1 MFRIWVKHA
10 AVDNSYRHWGLI
22 LIATHLLV
30 LSAQIS
36 VGERLRLVWPT
47 PNRAFLESN
56 PVASYVQP
64 SESGTLASGLYGC
77 FRNSGSRFHEGI
89 DLKPVLKDGRGEGL
103 DPIFVVMDGEVV
115 HVNDIPGNSRYGRY
129 IVVEHTNLNP
139 AVYTLY
145 AHLSEVSPVV
155 EIGMTL
161 ESGTVIGRMGH
172 SSGGYTIPSQRA
184 HLHFEMG
191 LMLSGKFQKWYDLQ
205 AFEEQNHHGP
215 WNGLNLVGFD
225 PLEFFV
231 NFKNGVVRQP
241 FDHIVRL
248 PTAFTVK
255 INTSVVP
262 DFIQRY
268 PALATRPFQDGTLTG
283 WEVEF
288 SGFGIPK
295 LWRPVSAEAPPIGEK
310 GKSFELVNVKKEF
323 LKGSLC
329 REVILQRKNEYI
341 LGNGAIRL
349 IEILFASELLERTF
363 SCEDPYFKWGL
374 DERSTLYSASKS

>member
-1 MFRIWVKHA
+1 MFQIWAKHT
-10 AVDNSYRHWGLI
+10 AVDNLFRHWGLI
-22 LIATHLLV
+22 FIVTYLLI

-36 VGERLRLVWPT
+36 VGERVRLKWPT

-56 PVASYVQP
+56 PAASYVQP
-64 SESGTLASGLYGC
+64 SESGTFESGLYGC
-77 FRNSGSRFHEGI
+77 FRNSGLRFHEGI
-89 DLKPVLKDGRGEGL
+89 DLKPVLKDGRGQAL
-103 DPIFVVMDGEVV
+103 DPIFAVMDGEVV

-161 ESGTVIGRMGH
+161 EAGAVIGRMGH

-191 LMLSGKFQKWYDLQ
+191 LMLSGNFQKWYDLQ
-205 AFEEQNHHGP
+205 NFKEQNYHGP

-225 PLEFFV
+225 PLEFFG

-255 INTSVVP
+255 INTSEVP

-268 PALATRPFQDGTLTG
+268 PALATLPFQDRTLTA
-283 WEVEF
+283 WEIEF

-295 LWRPVSAEAPPIGEK
+295 LWRPILDGASPIGEK
-310 GKSFELVNVKKEF
+310 EGSFKLVSVKKEF

-329 REVILQRKNEYI
+329 REVILQCKDGYM

-349 IEILFASELLERTF
+349 IEILFASQLLE
-363 SCEDPYFKWGL
+363 
-374 DERSTLYSASKS
+374 